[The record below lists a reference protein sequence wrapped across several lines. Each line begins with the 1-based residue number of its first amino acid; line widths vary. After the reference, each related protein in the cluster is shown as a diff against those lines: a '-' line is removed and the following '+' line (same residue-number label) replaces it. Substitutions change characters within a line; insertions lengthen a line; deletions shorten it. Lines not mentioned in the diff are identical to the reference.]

1 MDKEDGLIHEKPA
14 VVLLRHIYEVWPAGT
29 PFAPTS
35 DLIDMLVISHPNVWG
50 KEGPI
55 GRDLTAK
62 RLAACSPEVTR
73 FIRISQTAEALAA
86 TTVQRSSN
94 RGFGWE

>member
-62 RLAACSPEVTR
+62 RLDSDGSNPSP
-73 FIRISQTAEALAA
+73 
-86 TTVQRSSN
+86 
-94 RGFGWE
+94 